1 MMIHI
6 KQHKI
11 RDQFKQGGKWM
22 TILYEIRRVME
33 LEASSIKEL
42 SEKIG
47 ENYETAVNMIFN
59 CKGKVVVTGVGK
71 SGHVGK
77 KIAASLASTGTPAF
91 FVHSTEGVHGDLGMI
106 QKEDVVIMISNSGE
120 TSEVINLLPSLAKI
134 GAQRIAI
141 TSKSESTLAKSSDI
155 ALTYEYEK
163 EADHLRLAP
172 TTSSTITL
180 VIGDALAVAL
190 SILKGFKKEDFHLY
204 HPGGSLGKQLANND
218 Q

>member
-1 MMIHI
+1 MS
-6 KQHKI
+6 
-11 RDQFKQGGKWM
+11 
-22 TILYEIRRVME
+22 ILYEMKRVME
-33 LEASSIKEL
+33 LEASSIKAL

-47 ENYETAVNMIFN
+47 SNYEVAVNLIHN

-106 QKEDVVIMISNSGE
+106 KKDDVVILISNSGE
-120 TSEVINLLPSLAKI
+120 TQEVLNLLPSLEKI
-134 GAQRIAI
+134 GSKKIVI
-141 TSKSESTLAKSSDI
+141 TSKSESTLAKACDI
-155 ALTYEYEK
+155 YLAYEYEK

-190 SILKGFKKEDFHLY
+190 SILKDFKKEEFHLF
-204 HPGGSLGKQLANND
+204 HPGGSLGKHLTNEL
-218 Q
+218 